1 MLYMC
6 SYSII
11 DFWASWT
18 SSLVVYIYVQCHM
31 YQFWSASSILPT
43 LLMYVLYLSLSVFKR
58 TAEAPVPH
66 NLKGQVF
73 IDGQVNQSAFISVSW
88 KVGILLHII
97 NKLYVC
103 LGSLPHTQVT
113 SACMCVHT
121 HVWVCV
127 CLFLRMH
134 VYCTSTVRMRVCV
147 YCKYCSACL
156 FA

>member
-1 MLYMC
+1 M
-6 SYSII
+6 
-11 DFWASWT
+11 
-18 SSLVVYIYVQCHM
+18 
-31 YQFWSASSILPT
+31 
-43 LLMYVLYLSLSVFKR
+43 YLSLTVFKR

-66 NLKGQVF
+66 DLKGQVS

-97 NKLYVC
+97 KKLYVC

-113 SACMCVHT
+113 SACMCVCMS
-121 HVWVCV
+121 VFANAC
-127 CLFLRMH
+127 
-134 VYCTSTVRMRVCV
+134 VYCTSTVCMCVCV